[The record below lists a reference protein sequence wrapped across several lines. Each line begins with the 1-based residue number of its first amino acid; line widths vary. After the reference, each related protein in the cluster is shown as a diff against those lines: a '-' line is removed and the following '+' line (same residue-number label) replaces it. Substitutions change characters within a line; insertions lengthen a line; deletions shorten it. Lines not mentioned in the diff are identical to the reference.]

1 MLSQFAGGC
10 LGDEEGAEGQREKE
24 TEGEKD
30 TAGGSHTF
38 YQCSYKVGA
47 LSFSLDRSKERGVA
61 KSMMV
66 AAIAGYCYVL
76 FMHGSKCGVQ
86 VFDIPFRTPFV
97 SPQYHLL
104 LLNMMSFFTFH

>member
-10 LGDEEGAEGQREKE
+10 LGDERKELRDKEKE

-47 LSFSLDRSKERGVA
+47 LSFSLDRSKDRGVA
-61 KSMMV
+61 KSTTV
-66 AAIAGYCYVL
+66 AAVAGYCYVL
-76 FMHGSKCGVQ
+76 FMHGSKCGAQ
-86 VFDIPFRTPFV
+86 VFRAPFV

-104 LLNMMSFFTFH
+104 LLNMMSFFTSH